1 MEPVSLVKKI
11 SDLISAHEVP
21 FHVEDEWV
29 VPMSKLPAIRATWY
43 PREENG
49 RLEVDVLLGDERII
63 NECFAGI
70 GSGSQGINDALQN
83 FSVNS
88 FHVLLAAFWEVN
100 DQDQVMSEKWSFHGK
115 TYTVFIG
122 NLGTRGSKG
131 VNPEIPDKLFE
142 SIENAIKNEPLQN
155 KLSWFRCFFCDV
167 SGNQTFEALKNNED
181 WQPGLSALQSLPW
194 LKTNGYYSVRN
205 FLIIK
210 ENT

>member
-1 MEPVSLVKKI
+1 
-11 SDLISAHEVP
+11 VP

-43 PREENG
+43 PREEKVV
-49 RLEVDVLLGDERII
+49 RE
-63 NECFAGI
+63 
-70 GSGSQGINDALQN
+70 STMP
-83 FSVNS
+83 
-88 FHVLLAAFWEVN
+88 

-131 VNPEIPDKLFE
+131 VNPE
-142 SIENAIKNEPLQN
+142 QN